1 MEQEQLLEISPNIGS
16 VHVLWN
22 HAVSAQGAISL
33 AHGAGAGMHHAF
45 MQAIAERW
53 AALGFHVL
61 RFQFPYMEVKSP
73 RTDRPPVAIATIKT
87 VVEYIHKSYP
97 QLPVFAAG
105 KSFGARM
112 SSMYAAEVPDPP
124 IRGLIYLGY
133 PLHAAG
139 KPSLDRSKH
148 LPEVTVPQLFMQ
160 GERDTLA
167 EIPLIRQVCQGL
179 PLATLLEYPMAD
191 HSFKRPKKSGYTQE
205 ETLDLLAQDAV
216 DWITRLNSE
225 NA

>member
-1 MEQEQLLEISPNIGS
+1 MEQEQLLEISPSIGS
-16 VHVLWN
+16 VHILWN
-22 HAVSAQGAISL
+22 LATAPRASISL

-45 MQAIAERW
+45 MQSIAERW

-61 RFQFPYMEVKSP
+61 RFQFPYMEAKSP
-73 RTDRPPVAIATIKT
+73 RTDRPPVAIATIKA
-87 VVEYIHKSYP
+87 VVDHLLQSYP
-97 QLPVFAAG
+97 GLPVFAAG

-112 SSMYAAEVPDPP
+112 SSMYAAEKPSPP
-124 IRGLIYLGY
+124 IKGLVYLGY
-133 PLHAAG
+133 PLHPAG

-148 LPEVTVPQLFMQ
+148 LPDVPVPQLFLQ

-167 EIPLIRQVCQGL
+167 EIPLIRHVCSSL
-179 PLATLLEYPMAD
+179 PKATLLEYPMAD

-205 ETLDLLAQDAV
+205 ETLDLLAQNAA
-216 DWITRLNSE
+216 DWMNRIISE